1 MKNKKLFAVAMTAA
15 LAVSMMGT
23 SVMAATSAEGTTNFT
38 YAPGTAGPVDP
49 VKPGEEEE
57 SVNNWMVVYPRSVT
71 LTDTNADTTEDSYT
85 KGAELS
91 FTVKQKQAGADDDD
105 TIQEANIPQGL
116 KVEANGADAS
126 GNYTLNGDTEGTATM
141 QIGSFTNVTITS
153 AGKEMGTLTYDAPT
167 KSGKAV
173 IRNNSLTVDGN
184 VYTGKVTFTF
194 TNPANPTQQG
204 Q

>member
-1 MKNKKLFAVAMTAA
+1 MKNKKLFAAALTAA

-23 SVMAATSAEGTTNFT
+23 SVMAAQTTAEGTTNFT
-38 YAPGTAGPVDP
+38 YTPGTAGPVDP
-49 VKPGEEEE
+49 VDPGTEEE

-71 LTDTNADTTEDSYT
+71 LTDTNVETTQDSYT
-85 KGAELS
+85 KGAELE
-91 FTVKQKQAGADDDD
+91 FTVKQKQAGADNSD

-116 KVEANGADAS
+116 KVEANGADAT

-153 AGKEMGTLTYDAPT
+153 AAKEMGTLTHTEIT

-173 IRNNSLTVDGN
+173 IRNNSDTVDGN
-184 VYTGKVTFTF
+184 VYTGQVTFTF
-194 TNPANPTQQG
+194 TNPGTI
-204 Q
+204 